1 MDIAMKVVNLVGQQ
15 SLGLLIDWHNGHEDP
30 TEAIKLLEK
39 IPSRSKKFKDAQ
51 KLLRKLKRKVKK
63 N

>member
-1 MDIAMKVVNLVGQQ
+1 MANKV
-15 SLGLLIDWHNGHEDP
+15 DDEDP
-30 TEAIKLLEK
+30 SEAVKLLEK